1 MLIVGER
8 INTSRKAVNEAVEKR
23 DAAYIQADVKAQ
35 VEAGA
40 DIIDVNAGSRS
51 ASELDDLQWL
61 INVIEE
67 AVPAR
72 LSLDSSNPDVLAAV
86 IGKVRDLPM
95 LNSTTAEKARFEK
108 MAPVIRRRE
117 CDVVGLCIGERGI
130 PKTADQ
136 VLENAIKLVADLEAI
151 GVKRERIHLDP
162 LVQTVS
168 VDNKAALTFLEAI
181 ERINTELPGVKTVCG
196 LFLFAKEAACQPH
209 LPCSCHA
216 VRAPG
221 GADRSPGP
229 KIDGNAAGND
239 GPPWKGSLLQDVSQ
253 GLQGGQIR
261 GLKRRMKIT
270 ASLETRRCID
280 ARKAK
285 NQTNQTNQT
294 NQRNRSSLH

>member
-23 DAAYIQADVKAQ
+23 DVAYIQADVKAQ

-51 ASELDDLQWL
+51 ASELDDLKWL

-72 LSLDSSNPDVLAAV
+72 LSLDSSNPEVLAAV
-86 IGKVRDLPM
+86 VGKVRDQPM

-108 MAPVIRRRE
+108 MAPVIKTRE
-117 CDVVGLCIGERGI
+117 CDVVALCIGERGI

-136 VLENAIKLVADLEAI
+136 VLENAAKLVADLEAI

-162 LVQTVS
+162 LVQAVS

-181 ERINTELPGVKTVCG
+181 ERITTELPGVKTVCG
-196 LFLFAKEAACQPH
+196 LSNVSFSLPKRPLVNRTFLVLAM
-209 LPCSCHA
+209 
-216 VRAPG
+216 RA
-221 GADRSPGP
+221 
-229 KIDGNAAGND
+229 
-239 GPPWKGSLLQDVSQ
+239 
-253 GLQGGQIR
+253 GLQGALIDPLDRKLMATLRATMVLLGKDPYCR
-261 GLKRRMKIT
+261 TYLKAYRAGLF
-270 ASLETRRCID
+270 ED
-280 ARKAK
+280 
-285 NQTNQTNQT
+285 
-294 NQRNRSSLH
+294 

>member
-108 MAPVIRRRE
+108 MAPVIKERE
-117 CDVVGLCIGERGI
+117 CDVVALCIGERGI
-130 PKTADQ
+130 PKTGDQ
-136 VLENAIKLVADLEAI
+136 ILEIAKKLVADLEAI
-151 GVKRERIHLDP
+151 GVKKERIHLDP

-196 LFLFAKEAACQPH
+196 LSNVSFSLPKRPLVNRTFLVLAM
-209 LPCSCHA
+209 
-216 VRAPG
+216 RA
-221 GADRSPGP
+221 
-229 KIDGNAAGND
+229 
-239 GPPWKGSLLQDVSQ
+239 
-253 GLQGGQIR
+253 GLQGALIDPLDRKLMATLRATMVLLGKDPYCR
-261 GLKRRMKIT
+261 TYLKAYRAGKF
-270 ASLETRRCID
+270 ED
-280 ARKAK
+280 
-285 NQTNQTNQT
+285 
-294 NQRNRSSLH
+294 